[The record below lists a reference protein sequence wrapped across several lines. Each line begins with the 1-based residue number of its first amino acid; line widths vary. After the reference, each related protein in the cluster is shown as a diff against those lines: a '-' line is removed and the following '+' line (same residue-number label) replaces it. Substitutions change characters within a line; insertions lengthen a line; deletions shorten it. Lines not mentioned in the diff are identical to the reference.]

1 MHGWF
6 AEQHPGHLAGLLF
19 ADPPAAAELP
29 ARCLPCSHRMGV
41 ANRDIKLEN
50 TLLDGSARPLV
61 KLADFGFSK
70 DENYQSAP
78 GSRVGTPAYLAPEV
92 ITNVHGQSYDAK
104 VRHGGDSGPGRG
116 KPGWRGWAAGAGSCL
131 HRWARWR
138 GNKLVRVKLAGRG
151 GFQPDGE

>member
-1 MHGWF
+1 MEYAPGGDLFKVVSHLRGLSEDNARWF
-6 AEQHPGHLAGLLF
+6 FQQIVLAI
-19 ADPPAAAELP
+19 DY
-29 ARCLPCSHRMGV
+29 CHRMGV

-50 TLLDGSARPLV
+50 TLLDGSVRPLV

-104 VRHGGDSGPGRG
+104 ASSGGGVCAGG
-116 KPGWRGWAAGAGSCL
+116 AGAAWRGAMCNSCSTAG
-131 HRWARWR
+131 
-138 GNKLVRVKLAGRG
+138 
-151 GFQPDGE
+151 